1 MVTKAWVWTAL
12 LAASTA
18 VAGCGEPEVPGGS
31 SPRVSDGARQ
41 FVERACQ
48 STPEA
53 VSKRIPGAVAT
64 YRADAPGGLNC
75 SWSAAAGNPLDRV
88 LLAALQQGDLAAWRK
103 LNAGTSED
111 LVIRDRPAV
120 LARNDKGCSVLLEI
134 ESTVVSADFGGG
146 DDSDCG
152 HAKALIEELTTP

>member
-12 LAASTA
+12 LATSMA
-18 VAGCGEPEVPGGS
+18 VTGCGETATPGGS
-31 SPRVSDGARQ
+31 SPRVSEGARQ

-53 VSKRIPGAVAT
+53 VATRIPGAVAT

-75 SWSAAAGNPLDRV
+75 SWSAAAANPLDRV
-88 LLAALQQGDLAAWRK
+88 LLAAMREGDLAAWRK
-103 LNAGTSED
+103 LNAGASED
-111 LVIRDRPAV
+111 IVIKDRPAV
-120 LARNDKGCSVLLEI
+120 LARNGKGCSVLLEI
-134 ESTVVSADFGGG
+134 DRTVVSADFGAG

-152 HAKALIEELTTP
+152 HAKALVEELTTP